1 MPKSPTPP
9 RGTPPRG
16 TSSRGS
22 SSRRAAPTK
31 VAKPFPWGTAVG
43 SVVLGAVLVGVIAY
57 AALNQGSGISGLV
70 SDPDNN
76 IQGVA
81 VADPATLT
89 NNHVQGAVD
98 YPELPPTGG
107 NHNAVPQ
114 QCAVYA
120 EPIAP
125 EHAVHSMEHG
135 AVWITYAPSLAE
147 RDVQQLTETV
157 GGDPS
162 LLLSPLPGQDS
173 PIKLSAWGRQLSV
186 DTVGD
191 RRVDEFVRAYR
202 NGRTTPERGASCAGN
217 NTTGPVQAAAPG
229 GAVLPS
235 VPAGVPAPPGPA
247 APPAVVEPGPAA
259 PPAPAVPGPPA
270 PPAPAVP
277 GPPAS

>member
-1 MPKSPTPP
+1 
-9 RGTPPRG
+9 
-16 TSSRGS
+16 
-22 SSRRAAPTK
+22 

-43 SVVLGAVLVGVIAY
+43 SVVLGAVLIGVIAY

-76 IQGVA
+76 IQGIA

-89 NNHVQGAVD
+89 NNHVPGAVD

-114 QCAVYA
+114 QCAVYDA
-120 EPIAP
+120 PIAT

-147 RDVQQLTETV
+147 NDVQQLAETA
-157 GGDPS
+157 GGDPY
-162 LLLSPLPGQDS
+162 LLMSPLPGQDS
-173 PIKLSAWGRQLSV
+173 PIVLSAWGRQLSV
-186 DTVGD
+186 DTAGD
-191 RRVDEFVRAYR
+191 GRVDEFVRAYR
-202 NGRTTPERGASCAGN
+202 SGATTPERGASCAGN
-217 NTTGPVQAAAPG
+217 NTTGPVQGAVPG
-229 GAVLPS
+229 GAVPPS
-235 VPAGVPAPPGPA
+235 FPAEVPGAPPAPV

-259 PPAPAVPGPPA
+259 PPAPAVPGPAA

-277 GPPAS
+277 GPAAPPAPAPAVPGPAAS